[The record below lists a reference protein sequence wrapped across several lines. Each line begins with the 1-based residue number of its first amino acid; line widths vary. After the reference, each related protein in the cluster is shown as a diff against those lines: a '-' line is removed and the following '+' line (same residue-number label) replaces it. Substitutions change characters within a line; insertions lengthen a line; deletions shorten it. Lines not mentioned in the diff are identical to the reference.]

1 MSKLNRRKLIS
12 IELKEAMGEALL
24 KLIKEK
30 PLDKITVDEFTK
42 EANVGRAT
50 YYRQFKSK
58 QDVISYKLN
67 RDWLKYSEKNNLS
80 SDKMNP
86 LDYSAAFFNYIYSMR
101 ETNRILIESGCKLC
115 IFDAMQF
122 SFEDVKNPADSKKY
136 YRDKFRSHGLFGL
149 VDGWIESDYNLS
161 VQQISELAVELFY
174 KI

>member
-42 EANVGRAT
+42 EANVGRVT

-80 SDKMNP
+80 FDKMNP
-86 LDYSAAFFNYIYSMR
+86 LDYSAVLFQ
-101 ETNRILIESGCKLC
+101 LH
-115 IFDAMQF
+115 IF
-122 SFEDVKNPADSKKY
+122 
-136 YRDKFRSHGLFGL
+136 
-149 VDGWIESDYNLS
+149 
-161 VQQISELAVELFY
+161 LA
-174 KI
+174 